1 MTTLWQD
8 VRYGFRMVARSPG
21 FAVIVVGILAVG
33 IAANTAVFSVVNAV
47 MLRPLPYK
55 DSDRVVQIW
64 QSGLDRVET
73 FRHRPNFF
81 YLRQNNQVFE
91 SITGWHGQPVYVRDI
106 ETPQEIFAAAVTT
119 DFFSF
124 LGVKPILGRDFIPDD
139 EKPEQSRVCIVGHR
153 FWQEHLQGDPNV
165 IGKSLSLTIYKQT
178 PDYKLTLYAENCT
191 IVGVM
196 PRDFTYPYHLP
207 VQLWRP
213 ILMTEGPVGEHEP
226 PVVPLARLKK
236 GVTLEQA
243 KADLNVLASH
253 LRASKSRTDAVP
265 PVEINRL
272 LDKVLSGQR
281 KLPLLI
287 FGAAAFVL
295 LIACSNVANLFLAR
309 ASVRQ
314 REMAIRLALGAS
326 RGRLMRQMLVEGLIL
341 STAAGLI
348 GLVLTSCTVKILV
361 ALCPVDIPRL
371 EETNID
377 LSVLGFALGISI
389 LTGLLFAI
397 APAWRASDV
406 SVGQTLKQGMG
417 RCGTDRRWRRVHN
430 GLVVSQ
436 LGLSMILLVGT
447 ALLIRTLM
455 TLNTVDLGFRPEN
468 VLATSIT
475 LPLTKYANDSQY
487 ENFFRPLLQRLE
499 ALPDV
504 RSTAV
509 VFDNRG
515 GAGAFDFSGKW
526 EVGFTI
532 AGQPDSAQKR
542 SFRSV
547 CVSPGFFDT
556 MGIKLLRGQT
566 LSDANPEGIV
576 IDETLAN
583 KCFSDIDPI
592 GQTLISTDRYRPGE
606 NLGTIVGIVKTVTS
620 LDMPG
625 SAGGV
630 AYRHNQ
636 GDALEVWTVVLVRT
650 AGNPMRVAPMIRRA
664 VTELEGGQAIT
675 EMEPLETT
683 LARVLAPRRFVM
695 ILLGLFAGMALAL
708 ATIGIYGLLQYST
721 TQRQRDIGIRMA
733 LGATRANV
741 LTGVLKQGLILIVI
755 GVTFGLAGALAATRV
770 LSSLLYDVTPTDPL
784 TLICVSV
791 VLSTIALL
799 ASYLPAR
806 RAASIDPMAA
816 LRCE

>member
-8 VRYGFRMVARSPG
+8 IRYGLRMLARSPG
-21 FAVIVVGILAVG
+21 FAVVVVVILAAG
-33 IAANTAVFSVVNAV
+33 IGANTAVFSVVNAV

-64 QSGLDRVET
+64 QSGLDRAET

-91 SITGWHGQPVYVRDI
+91 SITGMRGQPVYVRNI
-106 ETPQEIFAAAVTT
+106 ESPQEIFAAAVTT
-119 DFFSF
+119 DFLSF
-124 LGVKPILGRDFIPDD
+124 FGVKPILGRGFLCDD
-139 EKPEQSRVCIVGHR
+139 EKPEQSRVCVVGHR
-153 FWQEHLQGDPNV
+153 FWQEHLKSDPNV
-165 IGKSLSLTIYKQT
+165 IGKSLDLTIWKQT
-178 PDYKLTLYAENCT
+178 PDYKLTLYTENCT

-196 PRDFTYPYHLP
+196 PRGFSFPYHRP

-226 PVVPLARLKK
+226 PVIPLARLKK

-243 KADLNVLASH
+243 RADLEVLASH
-253 LRASKSRTDAVP
+253 LRSSKSRIEAAP

-272 LDKVLSGQR
+272 LDGLLSGQR

-309 ASVRQ
+309 ASIRR
-314 REMAIRLALGAS
+314 REMAMRLALGAS
-326 RGRLMRQMLVEGLIL
+326 RGRLIRQMLIEGLIL
-341 STAAGLI
+341 SIAAGLI
-348 GLVLTSCTVKILV
+348 GIVLTSCTVKTLV

-371 EETNID
+371 KETNVD
-377 LSVLGFALGISI
+377 LSVLGFALGVSI

-406 SVGQTLKQGMG
+406 SVGQTLKQGLG
-417 RCGTDRRWRRVHN
+417 RCGTDRQWRRVHN

-455 TLNTVDLGFRPEN
+455 TLHTVDLGFRPEN

-475 LPLTKYANDSQY
+475 LPLTKYANDSRY

-504 RSTAV
+504 RSTAA
-509 VFDNRG
+509 VFDNGG
-515 GAGAFDFSGKW
+515 GASAFDFSGNW
-526 EVGFTI
+526 DVDFTI
-532 AGQPDSAQKR
+532 AGQPDSGQKR
-542 SFRSV
+542 SFRLV

-556 MGIKLLRGQT
+556 MGIKLLRGET
-566 LSDANPEGIV
+566 LSDRDPKGIV
-576 IDETLAN
+576 IDEALAN
-583 KCFSDIDPI
+583 KCFSDVDPI
-592 GQTLISTDRYRPGE
+592 GQTLVSADKYRPGE
-606 NLGTIVGIVKTVTS
+606 NLGAIVGVVKTVTS

-625 SAGGV
+625 SVGGV
-630 AYRHNQ
+630 AYRQNQ
-636 GDALEVWTVVLVRT
+636 GDGLEAWTLVLVRT
-650 AGNPMRVAPMIRRA
+650 DGDPMRLAPMIRNV

-675 EMEPLETT
+675 EMEPLEAT

-708 ATIGIYGLLQYST
+708 ATIGIYGLLQYGT
-721 TQRQRDIGIRMA
+721 ARQQRDIGIRMA

-741 LTGVLKQGLILIVI
+741 LNAVLKQGLILIGI
-755 GVTFGLAGALAATRV
+755 GVAFGLAGALAATRT

-784 TLICVSV
+784 TLVSVSV
-791 VLSTIALL
+791 VLSAITLL

-806 RAASIDPMAA
+806 RAAKVDPMVA

>member
-1 MTTLWQD
+1 MGTPWQD
-8 VRYGFRMVARSPG
+8 MRYGIRTLGKNPG
-21 FAVIVVGILAVG
+21 FACVVVVILAVG
-33 IAANTAVFSVVNAV
+33 IGVNTAIFSVVNAV

-91 SITGWHGQPVYVRDI
+91 SITGMRGQPVYVRDI
-106 ETPQEIFAAAVTT
+106 ETPQEIMAAAVTT

-124 LGVKPILGRDFIPDD
+124 FGVKPARGRDFIPDD

-153 FWQEHLQGDPNV
+153 FWQEHLKGDPNV
-165 IGKSLSLTIYKQT
+165 IGKSLSLTIWKQT
-178 PDYKLTLYAENCT
+178 ADYKLTLCTENCT

-196 PRDFTYPYHLP
+196 PRGFSYPYTLS

-213 ILMTEGPVGEHEP
+213 ILVTEGPVGEHEP
-226 PVVPLARLKK
+226 PVIPLARLKK

-243 KADLNVLASH
+243 KADLNVLASR
-253 LRASKSRTDAVP
+253 LRSSKSRTDAVP

-287 FGAAAFVL
+287 FGAAAFLL

-314 REMAIRLALGAS
+314 REMAMRLALGAS
-326 RGRLMRQMLVEGLIL
+326 RGRLIRQMLIEGLIL

-348 GLVLTSCTVKILV
+348 GLVLTSCTVKTLV

-371 EETNID
+371 KEANVD
-377 LSVLGFALGISI
+377 FSVLGFALGISI

-406 SVGQTLKQGMG
+406 SVGQTLKQGLG
-417 RCGTDRRWRRVHN
+417 RCGTDRQWRRVHN

-436 LGLSMILLVGT
+436 LSLSMILLVGT

-475 LPLTKYANDSQY
+475 LPLTKYANNSQY
-487 ENFFRPLLQRLE
+487 DSFFRPLLQRLE

-509 VFDNRG
+509 VFDNGG
-515 GAGAFDFSGKW
+515 GASAFDFSGKW

-532 AGQPDSAQKR
+532 AGHPDSGRKR

-547 CVSPGFFDT
+547 SVSPGFFDT

-566 LSDANPEGIV
+566 LSDRDPKGIV

-583 KCFSDIDPI
+583 TCFGDVDPI
-592 GQTLISTDRYRPGE
+592 GQTLISTNRYRPGE
-606 NLGTIVGIVKTVTS
+606 NIGTIVGIVETVTS

-625 SAGGV
+625 SVGGV
-630 AYRHNQ
+630 AYQQNQ
-636 GDALEVWTVVLVRT
+636 DNGLEVWTLVLVRT
-650 AGNPMRVAPMIRRA
+650 TGNPMRVAPTIRS
-664 VTELEGGQAIT
+664 VVVELEGGQAIS

-708 ATIGIYGLLQYST
+708 AAIGIYGLLQYST
-721 TQRQRDIGIRMA
+721 TQQQRDIGIRMA

-741 LTGVLKQGLILIVI
+741 LNAVLKQGLILTVI

-799 ASYLPAR
+799 AGYLPAR
-806 RAASIDPMAA
+806 RAARIDPMAA
-816 LRCE
+816 LRYE

>member
-8 VRYGFRMVARSPG
+8 VRYGFRMLARSPG
-21 FAVIVVGILAVG
+21 FVVVVVAILAAG
-33 IAANTAVFSVVNAV
+33 IGANTAVFSVVNAV

-91 SITGWHGQPVYVRDI
+91 SITGMRGQPVYVRDI

-124 LGVKPILGRDFIPDD
+124 FGVKPILGRDFIPDD

-153 FWQEHLQGDPNV
+153 FWQEHLKGDPNI
-165 IGKSLSLTIYKQT
+165 IGKSLNLTIYKQT
-178 PDYKLTLYAENCT
+178 PDYKLTLYTENCT

-196 PRDFTYPYHLP
+196 PRGFSYPYHRP

-226 PVVPLARLKK
+226 PVIPLARLKK

-243 KADLNVLASH
+243 QADLEVLASH
-253 LRASKSRTDAVP
+253 LRSSKSRTDAVP

-272 LDKVLSGQR
+272 LDKILWGHR

-314 REMAIRLALGAS
+314 REMAMRLALGAS
-326 RGRLMRQMLVEGLIL
+326 RGRLIRQMLVEGLIL

-348 GLVLTSCTVKILV
+348 GLVLTSCTIKTLV

-371 EETNID
+371 KETNID
-377 LSVLGFALGISI
+377 LSVLGFALGVSI

-406 SVGQTLKQGMG
+406 SVGQTLKQGLG
-417 RCGTDRRWRRVHN
+417 RCGTDRQWRRVHN
-430 GLVVSQ
+430 SLVVSQ

-447 ALLIRTLM
+447 ALLIRTLI
-455 TLNTVDLGFRPEN
+455 TLNTVDLGFHPEN

-499 ALPDV
+499 ALPGV

-509 VFDNRG
+509 VFDNGG

-532 AGQPDSAQKR
+532 AGQPDSGQKR

-566 LSDANPEGIV
+566 LSDQNPKGIV
-576 IDETLAN
+576 IDEALAN

-592 GQTLISTDRYRPGE
+592 GQTLIGTNKYRPGE

-630 AYRHNQ
+630 AYQQNQ
-636 GDALEVWTVVLVRT
+636 EDGLEAWTVVVVRT
-650 AGNPMRVAPMIRRA
+650 AGNPMRVAPMIRSV

-675 EMEPLETT
+675 EMEPLETA
-683 LARVLAPRRFVM
+683 LAQELAPRRFVM

-708 ATIGIYGLLQYST
+708 AAIGIYGLLQYST
-721 TQRQRDIGIRMA
+721 TQQQRDIGIRMA

-741 LTGVLKQGLILIVI
+741 LTAVLRQGLILIGI

-770 LSSLLYDVTPTDPL
+770 LSSLLYDVAPTDPL
-784 TLICVSV
+784 TLMCVSV
-791 VLSTIALL
+791 VLSAITLL

-806 RAASIDPMAA
+806 RAARVDPMVA

>member
-1 MTTLWQD
+1 MLLKN
-8 VRYGFRMVARSPG
+8 PG
-21 FAVIVVGILAVG
+21 FTFVVVLILAVG
-33 IAANTAVFSVVNAV
+33 IGANTALFSVVNAV

-73 FRHRPNFF
+73 FRHRPNFS

-91 SITGWHGQPVYVRDI
+91 SITGMCGQPVYVRDI

-124 LGVKPILGRDFIPDD
+124 LGVKPILGRDFIPGD
-139 EKPEQSRVCIVGHR
+139 EKPEQSRVCIAGHR
-153 FWQEHLQGDPNV
+153 FWQEHLKGDPNV
-165 IGKSLSLTIYKQT
+165 IGKSLNLTIYKRT
-178 PDYKLTLYAENCT
+178 PDYKLRLYTENCT

-196 PRDFTYPYHLP
+196 PRDFSYPYHRP

-213 ILMTEGPVGEHEP
+213 MLMTEGPVGEHEP
-226 PVVPLARLKK
+226 PVIPLARLKK

-243 KADLNVLASH
+243 RADLEVLAGH
-253 LRASKSRTDAVP
+253 LRLSKSRTDAVP
-265 PVEINRL
+265 PVEITRL
-272 LDKVLSGQR
+272 LDGVLWGQR

-309 ASVRQ
+309 ASARQ
-314 REMAIRLALGAS
+314 REMAVRQALGAS
-326 RGRLMRQMLVEGLIL
+326 RGRLVRQMLVEGFIL

-348 GLVLTSCTVKILV
+348 GLALTSCTVKTLV

-371 EETNID
+371 KETNVD

-417 RCGTDRRWRRVHN
+417 RCGTDRRWRHVHN

-447 ALLIRTLM
+447 ALLVRTLM
-455 TLNTVDLGFRPEN
+455 TLNAVDLGFRPEN

-475 LPLTKYANDSQY
+475 LPMTKYANNSQY
-487 ENFFRPLLQRLE
+487 DSFFCPLLQRLE

-509 VFDNRG
+509 VFDNG
-515 GAGAFDFSGKW
+515 GSASAFDFSGNW
-526 EVGFTI
+526 EVDFAI
-532 AGQPDSAQKR
+532 AGQPDSGQKR
-542 SFRSV
+542 SLKWV
-547 CVSPGFFDT
+547 CVSSGFFDT
-556 MGIKLLRGQT
+556 MGIKLLKGRT
-566 LSDANPEGIV
+566 LSDQNPKDLV
-576 IDETLAN
+576 IDEALAD
-583 KCFSDIDPI
+583 KCFGGIDPI
-592 GQTLISTDRYRPGE
+592 GQTLVTADQYRPGE
-606 NLGTIVGIVKTVTS
+606 NLGAIVGIVETVTS

-630 AYRHNQ
+630 AYRYNQ
-636 GDALEVWTVVLVRT
+636 GDGLEESTVVLVRT
-650 AGNPMRVAPMIRRA
+650 AGNPTHVAPMIRRI
-664 VTELEGGQAIT
+664 VTELEGGQVIT

-721 TQRQRDIGIRMA
+721 TQQQRDIGIRMA
-733 LGATRANV
+733 LGATRSNV
-741 LTGVLKQGLILIVI
+741 LVAVLGQGLVVALIGVVTGV
-755 GVTFGLAGALAATRV
+755 AGALAATRV
-770 LSSLLYDVTPTDPL
+770 LSSLLYAVSSTDPL
-784 TLICVSV
+784 TLAAVSV
-791 VLSTIALL
+791 VLIVIALL
-799 ASYLPAR
+799 ASYIPAR
-806 RAASIDPMAA
+806 RAARIDPMAA